1 MAILLKANYA
11 KKLGLPQFSSHQYSV
26 EVSAELTD
34 ISQVSQA
41 SSDLYAR
48 LQQAVDAQIVKPGYV
63 PGDPVGTQPSL
74 ASLAQNTTKASQP
87 NVHTSTAPS
96 SDEEAWRCSDKQRD
110 LILKIVTEHSL
121 DKGEVDALA
130 RQRFGAGVKQ
140 LNKLQASGLIDEL
153 LETHGHAGSGAGH
166 NRHRNQGQDGGV
178 RRDYARPAY
187 QGRGRS

>member
-1 MAILLKANYA
+1 MAILLKATYV
-11 KKLGLPQFSSHQYSV
+11 KKLGLPQYSSHQYSV

-34 ISQVSQA
+34 ISQLSQA
-41 SSDLYAR
+41 SADLYAR
-48 LQQAVDAQIVKPGYV
+48 LQQAVDAQIVNPGFI
-63 PGDPVGTQPSL
+63 PGDTPAHTL
-74 ASLAQNTTKASQP
+74 APAGARSTPPPAHSSTT
-87 NVHTSTAPS
+87 
-96 SDEEAWRCSDKQRD
+96 SDEEPWRCSDKQRD

-153 LETHGHAGSGAGH
+153 LETHGHAGNGAGN
-166 NRHRNQGQDGGV
+166 NRHRNPGGGQ